1 MRPFVLSLLLASSA
15 AAWAVPAGAPPDLE
29 RIEAVRAREA
39 ELMERVRAF
48 DPRKH
53 EELVALKATDPRS
66 YLRALVRVAAMVD
79 GPTDPPELVPLR
91 DALTALHAAHP
102 DPTQLDADARRALA
116 TEVYALAEK
125 VFDVKQTERRRRIG
139 ELKQTIAALEAD
151 VERRDR
157 EREVLLQ
164 RFVEQF
170 LLGRVEL

>member
-1 MRPFVLSLLLASSA
+1 
-15 AAWAVPAGAPPDLE
+15 
-29 RIEAVRAREA
+29 
-39 ELMERVRAF
+39 
-48 DPRKH
+48 
-53 EELVALKATDPRS
+53 
-66 YLRALVRVAAMVD
+66 
-79 GPTDPPELVPLR
+79 
-91 DALTALHAAHP
+91 
-102 DPTQLDADARRALA
+102 
-116 TEVYALAEK
+116 VYALAEK